1 MKAKQILAAVLLAA
15 LIMGLLTACSTPT
28 GDETQ
33 APPSPIEYRHSIGVS
48 LSMAEGFT
56 ESSVEGILAG
66 YEGSEVN
73 VRFAEELFETLEGL
87 GYSREMTLEEY
98 AQLILDAYGF
108 SGEPMTDTY
117 GNVRISYTQ
126 EVQGREVAYYAYFDK
141 GEAAFWTT
149 TFMCF
154 AELAP
159 SLEADFGLWAS
170 TIQVPDTAVT
180 VPIVPTPQPEALA
193 QEEFDDLVTTVEKLA
208 PVDFLGESFTASE
221 LTDTE
226 LLQIAY
232 GIYGG
237 RSSGFAS
244 MGSTWF
250 TDKVAARYF
259 GRTEVAL
266 QDIPCSCGATLAVY
280 SAAEDVFDWDGSNAH
295 DHTAHT
301 CQVINLYQDAYK
313 LEDTYVITM
322 YKLFP
327 DLNENAGSGAV
338 SFYATYADAQAQ
350 SNALFTAANE
360 AALSAWLETLDAAQL
375 VLYTYRFTLG
385 EEGYYT
391 LVEYAIG

>member
-1 MKAKQILAAVLLAA
+1 MRTKQILSVLVLAA
-15 LIMGLLTACSTPT
+15 LLLGLLTACSTP
-28 GDETQ
+28 GGEETQ
-33 APPSPIEYRHSIGVS
+33 APPSPVEYRHSIGVS

-73 VRFAEELFETLEGL
+73 IRFAEELFETLEGL

-98 AQLILDAYGF
+98 AQLILDAYGL
-108 SGEPMTDTY
+108 SGEPLTDSY
-117 GNVRISYTQ
+117 GNVCITYTQ
-126 EVQGREVAYYAYFDK
+126 EIQGREVAYYAYFDK
-141 GEAAFWTT
+141 GAAAFWTT

-170 TIQVPDTAVT
+170 TIRVPDTAVT
-180 VPIVPTPQPEALA
+180 EPIVQTPQPEALT
-193 QEEFDDLVTTVEKLA
+193 QEESEDLIETVEKLA
-208 PVDFLGESFTASE
+208 PVDFLGKSFTAAE

-226 LLQIAY
+226 LLQVAY

-266 QDIPCSCGATLAVY
+266 ADIPCSCGVTLAVY
-280 SAAEDVFDWDGSNAH
+280 SAAEDIFDWDGSNAH

-301 CQVINLYQDAYK
+301 CRVVNLYQDAYR
-313 LEDTYVITM
+313 LEDTYCITM

-327 DLNENAGSGAV
+327 DLNENAGSGSV
-338 SFYATYADAQAQ
+338 SFYATYADAQAR
-350 SNALFTAANE
+350 SNPLFTAANE
-360 AALSAWLETLDAAQL
+360 AELNAQLEALDASQL
-375 VLYTYRFTLG
+375 VLYTHRYVLG
-385 EEGYYT
+385 EEGYFT
-391 LVEYAIG
+391 LVDYTIG